1 MKFFCLIFFY
11 SFSCHY
17 FVNCCAGCYSLQKH
31 WIFSMNIEIILCL
44 TFTSDENNF
53 IANQML
59 RIPLNDPILDFMR
72 VLMQI
77 RIGPE
82 FSESYIRPLC
92 LFEKNILRWEQR
104 KKKMIETTWYTKSKF
119 AGIFLC
125 IHWNRLRLT
134 FKRKFWLNSKWL
146 VCLSTFLSTTKHS
159 IACNCTVRIYPFAH
173 NHLCDVKTL
182 SFQFQSA
189 CINAGA

>member
-1 MKFFCLIFFY
+1 MY
-11 SFSCHY
+11 SW
-17 FVNCCAGCYSLQKH
+17 QKH
-31 WIFSMNIEIILCL
+31 WIFSMNIEIILCW
-44 TFTSDENNF
+44 TFSSDEKNF

-59 RIPLNDPILDFMR
+59 RISMNDPILDFMR

-77 RIGPE
+77 RIIPG
-82 FSESYIRPLC
+82 FSESFFRPLC

-104 KKKMIETTWYTKSKF
+104 KKKTIGTTWYTKSKF